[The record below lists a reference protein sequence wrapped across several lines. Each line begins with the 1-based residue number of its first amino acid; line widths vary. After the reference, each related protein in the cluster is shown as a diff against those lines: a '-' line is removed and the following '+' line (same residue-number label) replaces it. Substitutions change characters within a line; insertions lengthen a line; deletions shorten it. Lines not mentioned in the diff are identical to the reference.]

1 MTVQII
7 SLRFFFL
14 KEKKIYILF
23 IFLFYFVSCN
33 SSDHTPRTPR
43 FGHRINE
50 ASILLS
56 WLLVWDT
63 TSSHP
68 ALSLQQQKWGQ
79 VQQLWLDHQRWDFL
93 AVSVSG
99 NWTCLGGLLAA
110 VTEQHGA
117 PCIHTAKQ
125 SSLITWCLRPRLIF
139 KPQPEILGSLSCSGP
154 EL

>member
-14 KEKKIYILF
+14 KENIYIYCLY
-23 IFLFYFVSCN
+23 FYF
-33 SSDHTPRTPR
+33 
-43 FGHRINE
+43 
-50 ASILLS
+50 ILFLVVALTTLPELHDLGTEEMRLVS
-56 WLLVWDT
+56 WLLEWDT
-63 TSSHP
+63 ASSPP

-79 VQQLWLDHQRWDFL
+79 VQQLWFDHQRWDFL

-99 NWTCLGGLLAA
+99 NWTCLGGLLDA

>member
-7 SLRFFFL
+7 YLRFFFL
-14 KEKKIYILF
+14 KEKKYIFCLYFYFILF
-23 IFLFYFVSCN
+23 LVVALTTLPELH
-33 SSDHTPRTPR
+33 DLGTEEMRPV
-43 FGHRINE
+43 
-50 ASILLS
+50 S
-56 WLLVWDT
+56 WLLAWDT
-63 TSSHP
+63 ASSPP